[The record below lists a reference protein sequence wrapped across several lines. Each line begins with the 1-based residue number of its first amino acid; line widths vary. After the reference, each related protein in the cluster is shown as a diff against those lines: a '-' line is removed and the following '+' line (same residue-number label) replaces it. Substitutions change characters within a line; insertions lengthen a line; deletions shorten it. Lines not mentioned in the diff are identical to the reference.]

1 MNQEKQQDQLQR
13 FVFSELD
20 ARGAIVRLDETCQ
33 SIQATHHYPS
43 SLAVLLNEFAVAVS
57 LLQDSIK
64 IAADVTLQLRSSGA
78 IGLIMADCLANKQLR
93 AICEYDAQQ
102 LASSSILSLQEL
114 GSDAVLAITI
124 TPEDGERYQGI
135 VPIEHDKL
143 EECLED
149 YFARSEQLP
158 THFVLLAD
166 QEQATGI
173 AVHALPAQI
182 VKDKE
187 VGAEEFQRLGTL
199 LKTMTVDEAQSL
211 SNEQILHRLFHLDQ
225 CRIFEPTPLSFGCRC
240 SEAASLNAIVA
251 LGEEEVSALIE
262 EQQQKGLEHIE
273 VDCHFCFQQYRF
285 SFDEVRQSMARQS

>member
-20 ARGAIVRLDETCQ
+20 ARGAVVRLDKTCQ
-33 SIQATHHYPS
+33 SIQATHHYPA
-43 SLAVLLNEFAVAVS
+43 SLAVLLNEFSVAVS

-78 IGLIMADCLANKQLR
+78 IGLIMADCLANKQVR

-102 LASSSILSLQEL
+102 LASSSELSLQEL
-114 GSDAVLAITI
+114 GNDAVLAITI

-158 THFVLLAD
+158 THFILLAN
-166 QEQATGI
+166 QEKATGI
-173 AVHALPAQI
+173 AIHALPAQKI
-182 VKDKE
+182 TEKQL
-187 VGAEEFQRLGTL
+187 GAEEFQRLGTL
-199 LKTMTVDEAQSL
+199 LKTLSVDEVQSL
-211 SNEQILHRLFHLDQ
+211 SNEDVLHRLFHKDE
-225 CRIFEPTPLSFGCRC
+225 CRVFEATPLSFGCRC

-251 LGEEEVSALIE
+251 LGDEEVSALIE
-262 EQQQKGLEHIE
+262 EQQQKGLDHIE
-273 VDCHFCFQQYRF
+273 VDCHFCFQQYQF
-285 SFDEVRQSMARQS
+285 SFDDVRQSMAKQS